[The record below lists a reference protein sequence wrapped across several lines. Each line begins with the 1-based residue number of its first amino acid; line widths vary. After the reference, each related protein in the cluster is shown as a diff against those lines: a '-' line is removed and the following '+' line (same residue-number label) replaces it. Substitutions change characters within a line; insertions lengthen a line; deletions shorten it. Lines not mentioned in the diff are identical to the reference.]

1 MKCTWLVALTLLQHF
16 PQRPENVLENVLGI
30 EMYDELVSL
39 EYQPLYLSKLAQV
52 SKVHVHV
59 VVCPESCEFGR
70 ARQAHWLLIGLGR
83 SSPSHRVSAAC
94 VTPLPSQCAFSASS
108 TAVDF

>member
-39 EYQPLYLSKLAQV
+39 EYQPLHCWNISHCITGISTIV
-52 SKVHVHV
+52 SLEYQPLYRLKINHCITVISAIILLEYQPLYRWNIDHFV
-59 VVCPESCEFGR
+59 VPYFR
-70 ARQAHWLLIGLGR
+70 HM
-83 SSPSHRVSAAC
+83 
-94 VTPLPSQCAFSASS
+94 T
-108 TAVDF
+108 